1 MYLDSFYNDF
11 RNDSFFVIEQ
21 YYRQTRFTDKIQ
33 TRAYT
38 LDDLIGTCGGYIG
51 LFLGYALIQ
60 FPQLMEF
67 TFQVLKRVIFA
78 RKTRKINQNTYP
90 EDLEP
95 SGEN

>member
-1 MYLDSFYNDF
+1 M
-11 RNDSFFVIEQ
+11 IEQ

-60 FPQLMEF
+60 FPQLIEF
-67 TFQVLKRVIFA
+67 TLKTLKRVFST
-78 RKTRKINQNTYP
+78 RKTQPFNQNTYP
-90 EDLEP
+90 EDVEQ
-95 SGEN
+95 SAEN

>member
-1 MYLDSFYNDF
+1 M
-11 RNDSFFVIEQ
+11 IEQ

-60 FPQLMEF
+60 FPQLIEF
-67 TFQVLKRVIFA
+67 TLKTLKRVFST
-78 RKTRKINQNTYP
+78 RKTHQFNQNTYP
-90 EDLEP
+90 EDVEQ
-95 SGEN
+95 SAEN